1 MNSIKEIFITFAL
14 TAFLGLGFVS
24 CAAMEGFFG
33 EGTVFTTADQL
44 EEGEQGAVIPFDQL
58 PDSVK
63 AKIPEGTSVVMANK
77 DQLKD
82 GAAFIPAG
90 GDMDGDSIGGMIDAG
105 FGIAS
110 TFIPGLAAWE
120 GIVTM
125 FSQRKRKHY
134 GNMVKALVPTD
145 KNMDFGG
152 AMKALGSGLG
162 IAHSSEAT
170 KAVHD
175 EEVAVAAT
183 PTVKTEAKA

>member
-1 MNSIKEIFITFAL
+1 MNSFKEIFITFAL

-24 CAAMEGFFG
+24 CAALEGVFG

-44 EEGEQGAVIPFDQL
+44 EEGQTGAVIPFDQL
-58 PDSVK
+58 PDSIK

-90 GDMDGDSIGGMIDAG
+90 GDLDGDSIGGMIDAG

-110 TFIPGLAAWE
+110 AFIPGLAAWE
-120 GIVTM
+120 GMVTL
-125 FSQRKRKHY
+125 FSKRKRKHY
-134 GNMVKALVPTD
+134 GKALKAIIPTD

-152 AMKALGSGLG
+152 AVGSLASALGMS
-162 IAHSSEAT
+162 HSSEVSKTAF
-170 KAVHD
+170 D
-175 EEVAVAAT
+175 EEEEWDVEE
-183 PTVKTEAKA
+183 EA